1 MSGLAVR
8 SYVKWAVDPNS
19 FQKAQAQY
27 NGHLAR
33 LQKDGVASTNKT
45 NKQIIAQ
52 HKTFVQQMDDIQKGA
67 NQRLRR
73 RTKQIAAEVARG
85 AKLAQAQAAGY
96 TGAKLTKAGDL
107 DKRYKVDAT
116 AYEASLKR
124 MEAANKGFVSRTRAL
139 GHSLQAGQQV
149 DLAGFGALGAGDRA
163 DVIEMQRLHVNSIG
177 KTNKGYQSNLAI
189 LNQINAV
196 NRRNLTAERERD
208 GVIRKTNTMKSLSL
222 KIQNKLLAV
231 NTAAMREQL
240 QLQMRINMAFDRA
253 KMHVGSGLVNAFMAS
268 GIAIMTFHFRLQS
281 LVDTFQQ
288 FEKELM
294 NAQSIFQTTNEVLF
308 SLSDEI
314 VNFGTKYGISL
325 GTAAEGLYTLA
336 SAGLSATDSQMV
348 LANTLKLS
356 MAVQGD
362 HDTIA
367 KLTTQTIFGFGLQM
381 SDSAALTDKF
391 AHAINMS
398 LIEYQDLASAVK
410 FAMPFFVSTGQNIDQ
425 LLGSLQ
431 VLTNRALEAGIA
443 GRGLRQA
450 LAEFAQHAE
459 DNTAAFR
466 KLGVEIMNTD
476 GSFKLLTEIAREF
489 SDAMGP
495 AASDVDLMTTLLE
508 DLNVRGATAFV
519 HLVQNVDEFEGAVDD
534 LQNSAGSATRMAEI
548 QQQSLANQIQVVK
561 NALIAPFLLSDK
573 MAVANGE
580 MNTFSTIL
588 KDATDNFSSFFLET
602 MPDGTRVLSE
612 NGVVMRDMVI
622 IGLKELVS
630 LVQHLMS
637 AFDSANTNGDAL
649 AGTFRALFIP
659 INALA
664 KIFGYFGAELLGAL
678 ILFKTLNIF
687 LPMAE
692 INTLALTVATEQL
705 ALAESAQTLA
715 AQQQKMANDSGI
727 LSLNGGTH
735 ASTLNTIVTEGNTV
749 AKFGNAAASMAMAAA
764 AMAANLVMLAG
775 FHLMLK
781 EEEGLQRL
789 GQVFMFLAG
798 AITAASVAM
807 QFMKL
812 GLTPG
817 GVVAAAA
824 LGGLI
829 MTTVGTMMTRATQPP
844 RFDAET
850 YDMGGRIYDTGG
862 SLGSRHFPVMVEPG
876 ESIIPKTQNMLG
888 GTGSGITL
896 NIQGDIVTND
906 ADEFAE
912 RIAVAL
918 PEALR
923 RVNDVGGI

>member
-33 LQKDGVASTNKT
+33 LQKDGIESTKAT
-45 NKQIIAQ
+45 NDTIMAQ
-52 HKTFVQQMDDIQKGA
+52 HKQFVAQMDGVQRKA
-67 NQRLRR
+67 NQELKT
-73 RTKQIAAEVARG
+73 RTKQIAKEVAAS
-85 AKLAQAQAAGY
+85 AKAAQAAAAGHSGRM
-96 TGAKLTKAGDL
+96 TKSGRPFRRGEMKGAADE
-107 DKRYKVDAT
+107 YS
-116 AYEASLKR
+116 ASMAR
-124 MEAANKGFVSRTRAL
+124 MSAANAKFAARTRAM
-139 GHSLQAGQQV
+139 GHEIGAGADFDAQ
-149 DLAGFGALGAGDRA
+149 GFSKLGAGARGDIV
-163 DVIEMQRLHVNSIG
+163 DMQRQEVALMS
-177 KTNKGYQSNLAI
+177 KTAEGRKEQVVI
-189 LNQINAV
+189 LKQAETI
-196 NRRNLTAERERD
+196 NRRMLRVERERD
-208 GVIRKTNTMKSLSL
+208 IAIGRSNKAKATSERVM
-222 KIQNKLLAV
+222 NKLLRL

-240 QLQMRINMAFDRA
+240 QIQMRINQTFDQMKA
-253 KMHVGSGLVNAFMAS
+253 HVGTGLVNAFMAS
-268 GIAIMTFHFRLQS
+268 GIAIMTFHFKLQQV
-281 LVDTFQQ
+281 VDTFMA

-367 KLTTQTIFGFGLQM
+367 KLTTQTIFGFGLAM
-381 SDSAALTDKF
+381 SESAVLTDKF

-466 KLGVEIMNTD
+466 KMGVEIMNTD

-519 HLVQNVDEFEGAVDD
+519 HLVQNADEFEGAVND
-534 LQNSAGSATRMAEI
+534 LQNAAGSATRMAEI

-573 MAVANGE
+573 LSVANGE

-588 KDATDNFSSFFLET
+588 KDMVQDFSQFFVET
-602 MPDGTRVLSE
+602 LPDGTRVLTE
-612 NGVVMRDMVI
+612 NGIVMRDLVI
-622 IGLKELVS
+622 TGLQQLVGLLRS
-630 LVQHLMS
+630 VME
-637 AFDSANTNGDAL
+637 AFDSTNANGESLRN
-649 AGTFRALFIP
+649 TFHALFIP
-659 INALA
+659 LKILA
-664 KIFGYFGAELLGAL
+664 KIFNTLGAEILPA
-678 ILFKTLNIF
+678 IMLFKVMNSIIPVTHL
-687 LPMAE
+687 
-692 INTLALTVATEQL
+692 NTLALTVSTEAL
-705 ALAESAQTLA
+705 TLAEGANTLA
-715 AQQQKMANDSGI
+715 TQQNNVVKKLQVGTGI
-727 LSLNGGTH
+727 NNLSVIKAETNVKKQQIPVNQGIALSNMQ
-735 ASTLNTIVTEGNTV
+735 I
-749 AKFGNAAASMAMAAA
+749 AMAQ
-764 AMAANLVMLAG
+764 MAANASLMAG
-775 FHLMLK
+775 FLLIQNANPAM
-781 EEEGLQRL
+781 RAF
-789 GQVFMFLAG
+789 GQVLLFVAG
-798 AITAASVAM
+798 AMMAVAIASNFAKSLTPFQFTAAIVTGGIAM
-807 QFMKL
+807 SMFANL
-812 GLTPG
+812 LNS
-817 GVVAAAA
+817 
-824 LGGLI
+824 
-829 MTTVGTMMTRATQPP
+829 ATKPP
-844 RFDAET
+844 KFEPDT
-850 YDMGGRIYDTGG
+850 YDMGGRLYDTGG
-862 SLGSRHFPVMVEPG
+862 GLGSRHFPVMVEPG
-876 ESIIPKTQNMLG
+876 ETIIPKTQNMLSG
-888 GTGSGITL
+888 GGGITL

-906 ADEFAE
+906 AEDFAQ
-912 RIAVAL
+912 RISDVL
-918 PEALR
+918 PQALR
-923 RVNDVGGI
+923 AQNDIGGL